1 MGKNRALRRLAA
13 GGILA
18 LACFCGGCAVGGFRQ
33 PEQNQPP
40 ENLAQSENGQ
50 SAPAQAYQA
59 EELLYEKKLSL
70 PSGAEAA
77 VYRAV
82 LPQFQTEGEKAP
94 ILDKINRHYRE
105 ELTVLQQDCE
115 SYFNQIKAAYGDSWQ
130 SAQQPAR
137 KYRVDF
143 TYQVY
148 QAAGE
153 RISLSRTYRY
163 LDVNGKEKAVYSAE
177 TFDCTTGWLIKLAD
191 LFEDPEQAE
200 QAVREQIQLWMK
212 ENQVENVS
220 AEDFSFQKQDS
231 AFAISQDTL
240 YLCLDESVVS
250 TESPGGRLAEI
261 PLKSLEDLLIQPE
274 EEEK

>member
-1 MGKNRALRRLAA
+1 MGKNRALRRLAV

-40 ENLAQSENGQ
+40 ENLAQPENGQ
-50 SAPAQAYQA
+50 PAPAQAYQA

-70 PSGAEAA
+70 PSGGEAA

-82 LPQFQTEGEKAP
+82 LPQFQAEGEKAP

-105 ELTVLQQDCE
+105 ELSVLQQDCE
-115 SYFNQIKAAYGDSWQ
+115 SYFNQIKAAYGENWQ
-130 SAQQPAR
+130 SAKQPTLP
-137 KYRVDF
+137 YRVDF

-163 LDVNGKEKAVYSAE
+163 LDINGKEKTVYSAE

-191 LFEDPEQAE
+191 LFADPERAE
-200 QAVREQIQLWMK
+200 QVVREQLRLWLE
-212 ENQVENVS
+212 ENQVETVS
-220 AEDFSFQKQDS
+220 AQDFSFQKQDS
-231 AFAISQDTL
+231 AFALSESTL
-240 YLCLDESVVS
+240 YLCLEEGVVS

-261 PLKSLEDLLIQPE
+261 PLESLAELLIQPG